1 MSGFHFP
8 LYSAVLC
15 LGILKVILSFLL
27 PNKCISVY
35 NITVGLV
42 FCFVL
47 VVVKSTLAQ
56 AKVMEIASAD
66 SFQQSSCS
74 YRHA

>member
-8 LYSAVLC
+8 LCSAVLC

-35 NITVGLV
+35 NTTVVG
-42 FCFVL
+42 FFL

-74 YRHA
+74 YRPA